1 MLGCN
6 FFKNVIV
13 NLNHLQNQSYI
24 GIWTLKGGAFF
35 LCYPE
40 ITEAEVTI
48 STEIVK
54 IQRTLSRA
62 VYKDAAR
69 LYRKGQLEAKF
80 TKNTLKKGLFY
91 AFFRF
96 QATGSG
102 RKIPEMIKFNSAH
115 QELSIEVRFITVSI
129 LEPNLL
135 KKGLF
140 YAFFWFYVTGSG
152 RKIPEMVKSNSAS

>member
-1 MLGCN
+1 M
-6 FFKNVIV
+6 
-13 NLNHLQNQSYI
+13 
-24 GIWTLKGGAFF
+24 
-35 LCYPE
+35 
-40 ITEAEVTI
+40 TI

-96 QATGSG
+96 
-102 RKIPEMIKFNSAH
+102 
-115 QELSIEVRFITVSI
+115 
-129 LEPNLL
+129 
-135 KKGLF
+135 
-140 YAFFWFYVTGSG
+140 YVTGSAG
-152 RKIPEMVKSNSAS
+152 ENRKMSNLNSGGQNLSVEGYNITVSQFFEFMEGLFSVSAHCAPCAHV